1 MLIQLKNSHCK
12 ALMAKLGTMENE
24 VSGLQK
30 KLSEAE
36 HEKIKQEQ
44 ELCNLRYDTLM
55 LKLSEGQSGDS
66 LVVE

>member
-1 MLIQLKNSHCK
+1 
-12 ALMAKLGTMENE
+12 MAKLGTLENE